1 VTVNSLYCISNF
13 FFCGVLQELC
23 PIMLNH

>member
-1 VTVNSLYCISNF
+1 VTFNSLYCITNF